1 MYLIISSLLIIFYN
15 IMGNT
20 SENKNI
26 ESNNY
31 LYRLNSSELSIT
43 YSNLPQF
50 SRNSIF
56 SCNNISFEDIDK
68 DDISYDIKKDINLL
82 DINNSI
88 EPNNISSNNTTNV
101 NNAFDLFE
109 FMHPLFIQDVYNK
122 ISKNKKIFK
131 IVKMNKKIGRIKKN
145 SGLVGKHNKL
155 SEDNIIRK
163 VKRRF
168 HENVRL
174 YINREYNKYCLE
186 KKKNANINNW
196 LKKINPN
203 ISNQIKKEDN
213 LKWFNLKISEVFSED
228 VSLRYASHNLDINK
242 KNIQKILSL
251 NEANNVKNILNTKIE
266 NLFTKYINNAKIE
279 GFTTIKEDIKKL
291 EKHMKESGLENI
303 KEYLMKYEKTAKN
316 MKDIFNKKSERKF
329 KKNS

>member
-1 MYLIISSLLIIFYN
+1 
-15 IMGNT
+15 
-20 SENKNI
+20 
-26 ESNNY
+26 
-31 LYRLNSSELSIT
+31 
-43 YSNLPQF
+43 
-50 SRNSIF
+50 
-56 SCNNISFEDIDK
+56 
-68 DDISYDIKKDINLL
+68 
-82 DINNSI
+82 
-88 EPNNISSNNTTNV
+88 
-101 NNAFDLFE
+101 
-109 FMHPLFIQDVYNK
+109 
-122 ISKNKKIFK
+122 
-131 IVKMNKKIGRIKKN
+131 MNKKIGRIKKN